1 MWAFA
6 QMRLK
11 WDSSAVV
18 DMMLRNE
25 TKNFYFANGHDY
37 ETRSLPCYLPGNGGL
52 LSAVAMM
59 AGGYTD
65 GSGQHAAVGFPA
77 HWHAQAEGFKAYP

>member
-25 TKNFYFANGHDY
+25 TKNFYWANW
-37 ETRSLPCYLPGNGGL
+37 R
-52 LSAVAMM
+52 
-59 AGGYTD
+59 
-65 GSGQHAAVGFPA
+65 
-77 HWHAQAEGFKAYP
+77 KAK

>member
-25 TKNFYFANGHDY
+25 TKNLYFANGHDY
-37 ETRSLPCYLPGNGGL
+37 ETRGLPCYLPGNGGL
-52 LSAVAMM
+52 LSSVAMM

-65 GSGQHAAVGFPA
+65 GSGQHVAVGFPM